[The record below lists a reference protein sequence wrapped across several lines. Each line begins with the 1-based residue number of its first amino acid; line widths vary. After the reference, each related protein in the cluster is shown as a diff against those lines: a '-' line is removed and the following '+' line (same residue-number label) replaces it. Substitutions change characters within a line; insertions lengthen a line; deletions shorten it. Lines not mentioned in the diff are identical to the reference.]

1 MSNQRS
7 PVLVHPDAELVFGL
21 VAPLGVN
28 LNSFIARLEDELK
41 AFSYSA
47 DVTRLSGFLEKVEPK
62 DGSWKLIKEPEGAR
76 IDSHM
81 TGGDLF
87 RRGSGRND
95 VLALMAAADVARR
108 RDAKQQVFERCA
120 QILVSLKHP
129 EEVLAMRQIY
139 GAGFFLI
146 GLYTPEAERL
156 RHLCDVKG
164 IPTDEAKRLMKR
176 DDEEPL
182 AHGQQARDA
191 FQLSDVF
198 IRVDQPD
205 ELDRGLARFLDLV
218 FGNPRVTPTSDEHAM
233 FLAFAASSRSAAL
246 GRQVGAVILSEDG
259 DVLAVGAND
268 VPSFGGGQY
277 WPGSSDQRD
286 HQRGHDSNATQREEI
301 VRDIARR
308 LVDAGIVD
316 GTDKERLR
324 SAENA
329 VRESRLLDIT
339 EYGREVHAEM
349 EALLSCARSGGRTRN
364 GSLFTT
370 TFPCHNC
377 AKHIVGAGLSRVAF
391 VEPYPKSKAF
401 DLHDDAL
408 TFDYS
413 ERDRKVLLQPFVGVG
428 PRRYLDLF
436 TLRLG
441 IGSPLDR
448 KVGNMVAPWR
458 KDGASPRV
466 QMMPMSYLE
475 KERLAEELVDPFW
488 PGTAETKGA
497 GS

>member
-1 MSNQRS
+1 MSDQRS
-7 PVLVHPDAELVFGL
+7 PVLMHPNAELVFGL

-28 LNSFIARLEDELK
+28 LNAFIARLEDELK
-41 AFSYSA
+41 AFSYSV
-47 DVTRLSGFLEKVEPK
+47 DVTRLSAFLEKVEPK
-62 DGSWKLIKEPEGAR
+62 DGSWRLIREPEGAR
-76 IDSHM
+76 IESHM

-87 RRGSGRND
+87 R
-95 VLALMAAADVARR
+95 
-108 RDAKQQVFERCA
+108 KQEVFERRA

-164 IPTDEAKRLMKR
+164 IPPGEAKKLMKR

-205 ELDRGLARFLDLV
+205 ELDRGLARFL
-218 FGNPRVTPTSDEHAM
+218 
-233 FLAFAASSRSAAL
+233 AFAACSRSAAL
-246 GRQVGAVILSEDG
+246 GRQVGAVILSKDG

-268 VPSFGGGQY
+268 VPRFGGGQY
-277 WPGSSDQRD
+277 WPGPSDQRD
-286 HQRGHDSNATQREEI
+286 HQRGHDSNATQRAEI

-308 LVDAGIVD
+308 LVEAGVVD

-324 SAENA
+324 SAESA
-329 VRESRLLDIT
+329 VQTSRLLDIT

-349 EALLSCARSGGRTRN
+349 EALLSCARSGGGTRS
-364 GSLFTT
+364 GTLFTT

-377 AKHIVGAGLSRVAF
+377 AKHIVGAGLSRVVF

-408 TFDYS
+408 TFDDS
-413 ERDRKVLLQPFVGVG
+413 ERDRKVL
-428 PRRYLDLF
+428 LDLF

-448 KVGNMVAPWR
+448 K
-458 KDGASPRV
+458 DGASPRV
-466 QMMPMSYLE
+466 QMTPMSYLE
-475 KERLAEELVDPFW
+475 KERVMEGLVEPFW
-488 PGTAETKGA
+488 PGTVATKGA